1 MARAITFSRYFPAH
15 HPKKGQPTL
24 FVEKIWKSFAVRA
37 LNEIFYQ
44 PMVEDINDLNAHLSD
59 YVLLSDFRKSL
70 LANYGG
76 SNNIEP
82 KKHTIRKGKRWK
94 VGDKFSPRVWS
105 GKPYASKQ
113 IIIAKD
119 MTLQRVLDI
128 EIDKLGFIY
137 INGDYYSQIMQCD
150 HLALND
156 GLEKEDFASWF
167 DGNTLPFSGQILIWD
182 DTDLIY

>member
-82 KKHTIRKGKRWK
+82 KKHTIRKGTRCK
-94 VGDKFSPRVWS
+94 
-105 GKPYASKQ
+105 
-113 IIIAKD
+113 
-119 MTLQRVLDI
+119 
-128 EIDKLGFIY
+128 
-137 INGDYYSQIMQCD
+137 
-150 HLALND
+150 
-156 GLEKEDFASWF
+156 
-167 DGNTLPFSGQILIWD
+167 
-182 DTDLIY
+182 